1 MAKRPSLNEDNKNVL
16 ILLPY
21 LKNGDGTAV
30 ALMNYYQALIDDNW
44 NVDFLN
50 LKNTKCQWFEMV
62 KKNGGDVF
70 ELPQVNKY
78 SKKVKSYIKNIVYS
92 KKYNIVHV
100 NIPGHIGYITLK
112 IAKKA
117 GVRIRIFHAHNPFN
131 CLNIKTIISS
141 KIYDT
146 LIIKQATN
154 LIACSRS
161 AGKSRF
167 KSRKF
172 KIIKNVIDLERFQYN
187 LESRKE
193 IRQSLNIEEKIV
205 IGVVGIFA
213 RQKNPEFLLKCFYEL
228 KKIEPNAFLLWVGD
242 GELKDKM
249 KNKLI
254 SMGLEK
260 DFLFVGRQDNV
271 ENWYSAMD
279 LFLLPSVFEGM
290 GIVFLEAQCTGLPCL
305 GSRNVPVETEMTGLM
320 HRMSLQKNE
329 KSWAIEMKSLIRK
342 DNDRKTR
349 SQEFIEKKYTHDSTK
364 EDLKHYYNKL
374 YQR

>member
-141 KIYDT
+141 KNIFET
-146 LIIKQATN
+146 FLI
-154 LIACSRS
+154 
-161 AGKSRF
+161 
-167 KSRKF
+167 
-172 KIIKNVIDLERFQYN
+172 D
-187 LESRKE
+187 
-193 IRQSLNIEEKIV
+193 
-205 IGVVGIFA
+205 
-213 RQKNPEFLLKCFYEL
+213 FLL
-228 KKIEPNAFLLWVGD
+228 
-242 GELKDKM
+242 
-249 KNKLI
+249 I
-254 SMGLEK
+254 STNSILY
-260 DFLFVGRQDNV
+260 FCNSF
-271 ENWYSAMD
+271 
-279 LFLLPSVFEGM
+279 
-290 GIVFLEAQCTGLPCL
+290 
-305 GSRNVPVETEMTGLM
+305 
-320 HRMSLQKNE
+320 
-329 KSWAIEMKSLIRK
+329 
-342 DNDRKTR
+342 
-349 SQEFIEKKYTHDSTK
+349 FII
-364 EDLKHYYNKL
+364 
-374 YQR
+374 